1 MRQQPLEK
9 CATLLVC
16 LLVVLLGS
24 CGHVSPVP
32 ARTPAPSRKVLVR
45 TERASSSVT
54 GRYPPQSHNEGDL
67 RAQFHSARPLRV
79 LKGKASYY
87 GKALAGR
94 PTASGQPFDPDAFS
108 AAHRSLPFGTVL
120 RVVREGKGS
129 DVYVRVNDRGPF
141 GDRRRILDL
150 SLAAARQLDMLRA
163 GVASVRVEVLTR

>member
-1 MRQQPLEK
+1 MHRQPLEK

-16 LLVVLLGS
+16 LLVALLGS
-24 CGHVSPVP
+24 CGHVAPMP
-32 ARTPAPSRKVLVR
+32 ARAPATARKVPVR
-45 TERASSSVT
+45 TERASTSVT
-54 GRYPPQSHNEGDL
+54 RRYPPQSHNESDL
-67 RAQFHSARPLRV
+67 RAQFHSARAV
-79 LKGKASYY
+79 KILKGKASYY

-120 RVVREGKGS
+120 RVVREGAGP